1 MEEVDIKEYLN
12 NIREKNKDN
21 SVKYDKLIANI
32 PYITNKKDL
41 KKLKEILDELKN
53 ENKDFYD
60 YIIHFLKTTND
71 LEEIFLLY
79 KEYKDSKNRE
89 EILEQE
95 IHNKDLE
102 LTKLKKTVEE
112 TNYDISVFDKE
123 ISNLKSNGEILDD
136 LEKTV
141 SINMDS
147 LFNKIEKEES
157 QKLSFGM
164 KALLALSSF
173 LAFKNNKNI
182 LGTLLTSYLSYKV
195 IEELIS
201 SKKNKY
207 LDLCNDYINILEKYM
222 DDTLNIEKE
231 LLKNL
236 DNIEELES
244 ELKTKYKEYLDE
256 AEFKNIFKMISNIKS
271 IVNRSLDDIDKTKN
285 HIDKN
290 IDNGKVKI
298 KELEA

>member
-1 MEEVDIKEYLN
+1 MKTKINALVVDDSMEFTSSVKEYFKN
-12 NIREKNKDN
+12 NAVINVVDVISDGEK
-21 SVKYDKLIANI
+21 VV
-32 PYITNKKDL
+32 PYICEHQNDIDIIIMDLIMPGKDGL
-41 KKLKEILDELKN
+41 A
-53 ENKDFYD
+53 
-60 YIIHFLKTTND
+60 
-71 LEEIFLLY
+71 
-79 KEYKDSKNRE
+79 
-89 EILEQE
+89 
-95 IHNKDLE
+95 
-102 LTKLKKTVEE
+102 
-112 TNYDISVFDKE
+112 
-123 ISNLKSNGEILDD
+123 ILDD

-236 DNIEELES
+236 DNIDELES